1 MIDKE
6 KVHMHEHSLSIF
18 FCTTFLL
25 MVQPF

>member
-18 FCTTFLL
+18 FLYDFLL
-25 MVQPF
+25 MVQPL